1 MSFKSI
7 PLENKLRLER
17 LKNNTAQRN
26 VHESGNN
33 YPLLSTKRGIFHWK
47 RKVWS
52 ENIDESN
59 NETTNSVWEKCVFG
73 KDWFW
78 IQDYCEMFQKPLAS
92 DNVEDKSE
100 VFITWIRN
108 PEMFFHDNSLIKQ
121 VNARKS
127 NIYVMQLTLSID
139 LAQSI
144 SSVLYRYISNNLLF
158 FTSCVSKCEFPR
170 LRKKVLVR
178 PHFKSGSKLDI
189 RNCKNLLLGQTL
201 CQWYCNAT

>member
-1 MSFKSI
+1 MRQI
-7 PLENKLRLER
+7 
-17 LKNNTAQRN
+17 
-26 VHESGNN
+26 
-33 YPLLSTKRGIFHWK
+33 TKQPTP
-47 RKVWS
+47 S
-52 ENIDESN
+52 EK
-59 NETTNSVWEKCVFG
+59 KCVFG

-78 IQDYCEMFQKPLAS
+78 IKDYCEMFQKPLAS
-92 DNVEDKSE
+92 DNVADKSE

-127 NIYVMQLTLSID
+127 NIYVKQLTLLIE

-144 SSVLYRYISNNLLF
+144 SSVLYQYISNNLLF

-170 LRKKVLVR
+170 LRKNVLVR

-189 RNCKNLLLGQTL
+189 RNCKNLLLGPNIMPMILQRDIAKAFDTISL
-201 CQWYCNAT
+201 NSILL